1 MSCIGQKLSSIAT
14 ITFVAVVISPHELD
28 YENLA
33 AAYWRPGKTR
43 WRPYLHS
50 LNIEARLADLRK
62 EVGALPREPCVR

>member
-1 MSCIGQKLSSIAT
+1 MHRSEIILDRDDHVRRGRD
-14 ITFVAVVISPHELD
+14 FPHELD

-33 AAYWRPGKTR
+33 AAYWRPGKAR